1 MIPDGYKKKFNEKK
15 ANGLCKKHNWF
26 SSHQFTLKWT
36 LTKRKSEAYKWLC
49 IPRKKKP

>member
-1 MIPDGYKKKFNEKK
+1 MDIKKNSMKKKPTAF
-15 ANGLCKKHNWF
+15 AKKHNWF
-26 SSHQFTLKWT
+26 SSRQFTLKWT